1 MRRWK
6 LAIVAAALLTG
17 CSSVRMVYDNVDTF
31 IRWRALQFLD
41 VHGEQADELDERIAR
56 FLRWHRASALPKYAR
71 DADEAARRLSHGLSQ
86 DDLVWGYDASV
97 AHARESL
104 RVFAEQLAPLL
115 DKLDAEQIRHME
127 QRIAEENRKF
137 ARENLRDSE
146 RERRERRARRIV
158 TRLEE
163 WVGNLSNAQVER
175 VKQYSARA
183 PLLEEM
189 RDRENKRLQGE
200 VVAIIRAHEAKKRLP
215 DRIANWER
223 GRDPAFTAALAA
235 NRQDFNQMLLDLDR
249 QGTAEQRTQLAAGI
263 KRYAGEFRALAA
275 RRGSS

>member
-1 MRRWK
+1 VKRWA
-6 LAIVAAALLTG
+6 LPLLAAALLAG

-56 FLRWHRASALPKYAR
+56 FLRWHRANALPKYAR
-71 DADEAARRLSHGLSQ
+71 DADEAARRLSDGLSQ

-137 ARENLRDSE
+137 ARENLRIGE
-146 RERRERRARRIV
+146 RERRERRAQRIV

-163 WVGNLSNAQVER
+163 WVGNLSKAQVDR
-175 VKQYSARA
+175 VKLFSARA
-183 PLLEEM
+183 PLIEEM
-189 RDRENKRLQGE
+189 RDRDNKRLQGE
-200 VVAIIRAHEAKKRLP
+200 VITIIRAKEARKRLP
-215 DRIANWER
+215 ERIAYWDR
-223 GRDPAFTAALAA
+223 GRDPAFAAARDA
-235 NRQDFNQMLLDLDR
+235 NQQEFQQMLLDLDR
-249 QGTAEQRTQLAAGI
+249 MGTAEQRAQLVAETR
-263 KRYAGEFRALAA
+263 RYAGEFRALAA